1 MTDQTDKTTVP
12 AAAVSEEL
20 AIPPTRRVFKI
31 GATRIVEDEATAQ
44 LGNEA
49 IRALL
54 RTVYPEVANALIR
67 ERVDGD
73 VRLLEFLAQ
82 PGIKG

>member
-1 MTDQTDKTTVP
+1 MTDQTDKTTAP
-12 AAAVSEEL
+12 AAPVSEEP
-20 AIPPTRRVFKI
+20 ATPPTRRVFKI

-44 LGNEA
+44 LPNEA

-67 ERVDGD
+67 ERIDGD

-82 PGIKG
+82 PGVKG

>member
-1 MTDQTDKTTVP
+1 MTDQTDKTTVL
-12 AAAVSEEL
+12 AAAVSEEP
-20 AIPPTRRVFKI
+20 ATPPTRRVFKI

-49 IRALL
+49 VRALL